1 MNARDQLIQE
11 LMGTMVQVHIDR
23 PIGYDHKGLIY
34 PVNYG
39 YISGVFAGD
48 GEEQDAYVLGVTE
61 PLEEFY
67 GRVVGAV
74 RRKNDCE
81 DKLIVAPEGI
91 SFTAEEI
98 SEAVQFQEQYFI
110 HTVESLCP

>member
-1 MNARDQLIQE
+1 MSEREKLIQDM
-11 LMGTMVQVHIDR
+11 LGQMVHVVVDR

-39 YISGVFAGD
+39 YLPGVTAGD
-48 GEEQDAYVLGVTE
+48 GEDQDAYILGVDR
-61 PLEEFY
+61 PLREFD
-67 GRVVGAV
+67 GQVIGAV

-91 SFTAEEI
+91 VFHQAQI
-98 SEAVQFQEQYFI
+98 AEAVQFQEQYFKS
-110 HTVESLCP
+110 ELWM